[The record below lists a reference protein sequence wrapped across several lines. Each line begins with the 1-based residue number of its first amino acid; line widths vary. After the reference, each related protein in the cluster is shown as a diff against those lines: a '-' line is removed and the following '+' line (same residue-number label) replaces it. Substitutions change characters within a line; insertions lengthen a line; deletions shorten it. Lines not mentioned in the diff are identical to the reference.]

1 MTSNK
6 SFADWGDVFHDQ
18 VLAAKIPDRLLH
30 HATTFNIKGESFRL
44 PEQKKAR
51 LLGRR
56 SVTTAEE
63 VRADASEEVRAD
75 ASTRAR
81 QPDNVIGEKGTS
93 HIGDLLTANFGL
105 DTSRTDLSQPR
116 LSRLQGSRSSP

>member
-6 SFADWGDVFHDQ
+6 SFADCGDVFHDQ

-63 VRADASEEVRAD
+63 VRADAS
-75 ASTRAR
+75 TRAR

-93 HIGDLLTANFGL
+93 HIGDLWTANFCL